1 MELGLAMTLILFA
14 GVVRGYSGFGFAI
27 IAALSLSFIVPPL
40 QAVTIA
46 ILLDFLSAFPLLKRS
61 KTTINIRLIAPLC
74 IGMLVAVPFSL
85 YFISTISESGLKAFI
100 AMMSL
105 VAGTLIIL
113 DLRLTW
119 LHQRHAFWA
128 GAISGFSMTT
138 ASSGGPPLVTYLMNL
153 TIKTSEQRAT
163 AIVFFLLSS
172 AISLI
177 GFIWIGAFNQES
189 FITGLWLLPAALIG
203 NVLGQKLY
211 LSVPNLSAKTTT
223 APILIGM
230 ALLMLISN

>member
-1 MELGLAMTLILFA
+1 MEIGLAMILILFA
-14 GVVRGYSGFGFAI
+14 GGVRGYSGFGFAI

-46 ILLDFLSAFPLLKRS
+46 ILLDFLSTFPLLKQS

-85 YFISTISESGLKAFI
+85 YFISAISESGLKTFI

-105 VAGTLIIL
+105 VAGALIIL
-113 DLRLTW
+113 DFRLTW
-119 LHQRHAFWA
+119 LHHRHAFWA
-128 GAISGFSMTT
+128 GAISGFSMTA
-138 ASSGGPPLVTYLMNL
+138 ASSGGPPLVTYLMNI
-153 TIKTSEQRAT
+153 TIEAKEQRAT

-172 AISLI
+172 AVSLS
-177 GFIWIGAFNQES
+177 GFIWIGAFNQNT
-189 FITGLWLLPAALIG
+189 FTTGLWLLPAALIG
-203 NVLGQKLY
+203 NLLGQKLY